1 MNIEL
6 FDYALPE
13 NLIAQKPADKRGM
26 DRLLVANGPNGLE
39 HKLFPDII
47 NYFKNGDLLVLNDT
61 KVIPC
66 RIFGEKKES
75 HGKVELL
82 FTEPADGFS
91 VEEALLWQCVY
102 RSGKPLRPGQ
112 IISHKAAE
120 IEVTEN
126 QGGGLALVKRVD
138 GAPIFPLLMK
148 CGAMPLPPYI
158 NRAAEEDDKTRYQT
172 VYAQN
177 VGAVAAPTAGLHF
190 TDELLAAIEKRGV
203 TIKKL
208 TLHVGLGT
216 FWPIREEAFSDITRH
231 KMHEERYH
239 IGQDLAE
246 AVATCHAAGGR
257 VFATGTTCVRALESA
272 ATAPYELKS
281 GSGRTAIFIYPG
293 FEFKI
298 VDALITNFHLPKSTL
313 IILVSAFAGRE
324 CVLSTYKEAVKE
336 GYHFFSYGDSSLFFR
351 AK

>member
-1 MNIEL
+1 
-6 FDYALPE
+6 
-13 NLIAQKPADKRGM
+13 
-26 DRLLVANGPNGLE
+26 
-39 HKLFPDII
+39 
-47 NYFKNGDLLVLNDT
+47 
-61 KVIPC
+61 
-66 RIFGEKKES
+66 
-75 HGKVELL
+75 
-82 FTEPADGFS
+82 
-91 VEEALLWQCVY
+91 
-102 RSGKPLRPGQ
+102 
-112 IISHKAAE
+112 
-120 IEVTEN
+120 
-126 QGGGLALVKRVD
+126 
-138 GAPIFPLLMK
+138 
-148 CGAMPLPPYI
+148 MPLPPYI

-190 TDELLAAIEKRGV
+190 TDELLAAISARGAI
-203 TIKKL
+203 IKKL

-239 IGQDLAE
+239 IGEDLAE
-246 AVATCHAAGGR
+246 AVTACHAAGGR

-324 CVLSTYKEAVKE
+324 CVLNAYKEAVKE

-351 AK
+351 AI